1 MNSFLNFLTLAG
13 EMTSYGAP
21 GGMDAHSAAADRA
34 KDCSAGEP
42 VSFLP
47 WLQNHSPRGPFV
59 SVLDFL
65 SLSVPASRPPPLPP
79 FPPPPPDFLTAN
91 FLSFFH
97 KFCCLFSSLCVAVL
111 SYQTTSEIAL
121 PFLWDCLQVSLLT
134 FIPSSFLPSP
144 SDSRLF
150 FHLEKKCQIDT
161 VEDLKPGMSLT
172 WLSCLLV
179 KLQSFLC

>member
-79 FPPPPPDFLTAN
+79 FPPPPTFSQQTFFPSFIN
-91 FLSFFH
+91 FAACFHHSVWQCSHIRQHLRLPCHFSETVFKSPYWLLSP
-97 KFCCLFSSLCVAVL
+97 L
-111 SYQTTSEIAL
+111 
-121 PFLWDCLQVSLLT
+121 
-134 FIPSSFLPSP
+134 PSSHP
-144 SDSRLF
+144 
-150 FHLEKKCQIDT
+150 HLT
-161 VEDLKPGMSLT
+161 PG
-172 WLSCLLV
+172 C
-179 KLQSFLC
+179 SFT

>member
-1 MNSFLNFLTLAG
+1 MGHPEEWMPTQLLLTGLKIALLGNLSPSFLGCKITPQ
-13 EMTSYGAP
+13 E
-21 GGMDAHSAAADRA
+21 AH
-34 KDCSAGEP
+34 
-42 VSFLP
+42 
-47 WLQNHSPRGPFV
+47 
-59 SVLDFL
+59 L
-65 SLSVPASRPPPLPP
+65 SLFWIFFLCLCPLPALHH
-79 FPPPPPDFLTAN
+79 FPPSPPPDFLTAN